1 MSSSIIVTGASGFI
15 GNRLVW
21 NLSQNIQSD
30 LWAIDKVP
38 ASFPDCSNFHFVDL
52 TSESSVSSFVSALG
66 NINGTKF
73 LVYHAASLNP
83 TAQSLRHHSSPQDIL
98 DQSIELIPKA
108 INTEIIGLLHLISCL
123 SRLHVYSI
131 DIIWLNSI
139 YGVTSPIPSLYREIG
154 LESKP
159 LHYPLVKH
167 AALALSDYI
176 NLLDFSIP
184 LSVKSIILPGI
195 SSGRESAVFIE
206 SYKRHMGHNLID
218 PDQVL
223 SKLVSFAFH
232 DKIDPTPEYLF
243 KQDV

>member
-83 TAQSLRHHSSPQDIL
+83 PAQSLRHHSSPQDIL

-123 SRLHVYSI
+123 SRLLVYS
-131 DIIWLNSI
+131 DIFGLIYICHFTNS
-139 YGVTSPIPSLYREIG
+139 SLYREIG